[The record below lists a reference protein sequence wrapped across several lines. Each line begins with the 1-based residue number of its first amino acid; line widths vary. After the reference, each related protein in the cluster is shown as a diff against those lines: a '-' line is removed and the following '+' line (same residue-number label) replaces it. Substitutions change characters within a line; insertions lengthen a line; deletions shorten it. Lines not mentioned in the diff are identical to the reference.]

1 MLQYRNFETSC
12 GLLVDGP
19 QQGAWNMAVDEALL
33 EAAAER
39 GEACWRFYAWSAPT
53 LSLGYFQEYVD
64 RQQHPASRT
73 CRAVRR
79 LTGGGAILHDAD
91 LTYSLVLPSRHPL
104 AARRDCLYAAVHGCL
119 VQALGELGITAGM
132 WTCASE
138 EDKPQSD
145 GNRKSQIA
153 NRKSEISNLESQI
166 SNPKSQIGP
175 YRAQPIAFL
184 CFQRRAAGDV
194 LLGPDKIAGSAQR
207 RRRGA
212 ILQHG
217 SLLVR
222 RSAAAP
228 ELPGLEDLAG
238 RSVPRQTIQEVWLHR
253 LGVQLGLRWAEGSL
267 SQRDCRRAE
276 VLVRTRYAQAPWI
289 ESRSPGGA

>member
-1 MLQYRNFETSC
+1 
-12 GLLVDGP
+12 
-19 QQGAWNMAVDEALL
+19 MAVDEALL

-39 GEACWRFYAWSAPT
+39 GEACWRFYAWSEPT

-73 CRAVRR
+73 CQAVRR

-119 VQALGELGITAGM
+119 VEALGELGITAGM
-132 WTCASE
+132 WTCTSE
-138 EDKPQSD
+138 EDKPQWD
-145 GNRKSQIA
+145 RKCKSQIS
-153 NRKSEISNLESQI
+153 NLKSQISNPKSEISNPKSEI

-175 YRAQPIAFL
+175 YHAQPTAFL
-184 CFQRRAAGDV
+184 CFHRRAPGDV

-238 RSVPRQTIQEVWLHR
+238 RSLPRPTIQAVWLHR
-253 LGVQLGLRWAEGSL
+253 LGQQLGLRWAKGSL

>member
-1 MLQYRNFETSC
+1 MFETNC
-12 GLLVDGP
+12 RLLVDGP

-39 GEACWRFYAWSAPT
+39 GGACWRFYAWSEPT
-53 LSLGYFQEYVD
+53 LSLGYFQEYAD

-79 LTGGGAILHDAD
+79 LTGGGAILHDAE

-104 AARRDCLYAAVHGCL
+104 AARRNCLYAAVHGCL
-119 VQALGELGITAGM
+119 VEALSELGIVAAVFQISDSRFQISD
-132 WTCASE
+132 CEFQIPNLKSE
-138 EDKPQSD
+138 IT
-145 GNRKSQIA
+145 NRKSQVA
-153 NRKSEISNLESQI
+153 T
-166 SNPKSQIGP
+166 
-175 YRAQPIAFL
+175 AFL
-184 CFQRRAAGDV
+184 CFQRRAPGDV

-217 SLLVR
+217 SLLLR

-238 RSVPRQTIQEVWLHR
+238 RSLPRQTIQETWLHR
-253 LGVQLGLRWAEGSL
+253 LGRQLGLRWAEDSL
-267 SQRDCRRAE
+267 SQRDYCRAE
-276 VLVRTRYAQAPWI
+276 VLVRTRYAQPAWT
-289 ESRSPGGA
+289 ESREVADRGWSTRGVRSARSNNPSNT